1 MKKITITILTTL
13 CAVIIFTSCSNKTDK
28 KTATTTPSD
37 TAKAADTKPPVTVEK
52 GVKLVCKDLGT
63 DSMDIPHSNI
73 LLSIDGVETKIKTI
87 NSCAEI
93 SKEEYKQMDIPDD
106 AIMARGGWY
115 AGAGDYYYIVNRN
128 GKVSVFEG
136 WQDET
141 QKEKGYHW
149 KEISVK

>member
-1 MKKITITILTTL
+1 MMATL
-13 CAVIIFTSCSNKTDK
+13 CFAIIFTSCGNKTDK
-28 KTATTTPSD
+28 KAETTTSSD
-37 TAKAADTKPPVTVEK
+37 TTKPVVAEPPVGVEK
-52 GVKLVCKDLGT
+52 GVKLICKDLGT
-63 DSMDIPHSNI
+63 DSMEIPHSNI
-73 LLSIDGVETKIKTI
+73 LLSVDGVETKIKTI

-93 SKEEYKQMDIPDD
+93 SKDMYKQMDIPDD

-115 AGAGDYYYIVNRN
+115 AGAGDYYYVVTRN

-141 QKEKGYHW
+141 QKENGYHW